1 MLKKVKPIFKKTK
14 IFYGMK
20 QVWQISYPIKKNNGI
35 YSPKEMYELAKQQL
49 SKYTGKNE
57 TAMIGVLPKESKGK
71 WLNGKTFKIDDIE
84 DRGLTIM
91 PARTDSDN
99 LVWEKGRDFAIYV
112 WGNNSAGGGVDDMHN
127 DCLFKCIVEAI
138 NYDEIPEGFKP
149 AYKFKRRLKLERDDK
164 VPITKLAYLEDRF
177 KVNFNVTGDKTF
189 ISTSKYQK
197 TVNLKLKDEHYTLV
211 HNNQKTK
218 VF

>member
-49 SKYTGKNE
+49 SKYTGKNQ

-84 DRGLTIM
+84 DKGLAIM
-91 PARTDSDN
+91 PAKTDSDKYGKQ
-99 LVWEKGRDFAIYV
+99 E
-112 WGNNSAGGGVDDMHN
+112 
-127 DCLFKCIVEAI
+127 
-138 NYDEIPEGFKP
+138 EILR
-149 AYKFKRRLKLERDDK
+149 YM
-164 VPITKLAYLEDRF
+164 
-177 KVNFNVTGDKTF
+177 
-189 ISTSKYQK
+189 
-197 TVNLKLKDEHYTLV
+197 
-211 HNNQKTK
+211 
-218 VF
+218 